1 MTLRGSALKK
11 LSRRFPT
18 RGFGARCDWR
28 WPRDCPRRAKRSSEP
43 SARLRLVVALNDLDQ
58 VAGALALGLEVV
70 RVVRIGVGA
79 GGNPPMDR
87 DALVYQTGD
96 LERVVRH
103 QIHGQNA
110 QHPQHLRG
118 DVVPAQVVWK
128 AELAVGLVGIH
139 PLGLQRIGLDLVAQA
154 DATALLTQ
162 VQDNPALA
170 LGHHLHRP
178 FKLLPAIALQAAEDF
193 SGETLRMDP
202 HRNRFSAFDL
212 ADHQSDVFGAIAPVA
227 KNDRVEYPAR
237 GGQIR
242 LGIADQEAARLLR
255 GYYFWSAIFGHLLL
269 NSRTYVESS
278 SVLGQW
284 GLDAKVGTPLPT
296 IFGFLIPSSSGDAVR
311 PRHRRPPG

>member
-162 VQDNPALA
+162 VQDHPALA
-170 LGHHLHRP
+170 LDIISIARSSCCRQSHFRLPKTSPVRHSEWIRTGTASPPSTWPTTRATCSAPSRRSRKTIAWNTPRAVGKSASEYRTRKRPGFFAATTFGVPSLDIFSSTLERTLSHRP
-178 FKLLPAIALQAAEDF
+178 SWVNGHWMPRWARRYQLLF
-193 SGETLRMDP
+193 SPTQRM
-202 HRNRFSAFDL
+202 
-212 ADHQSDVFGAIAPVA
+212 QC
-227 KNDRVEYPAR
+227 DRA
-237 GGQIR
+237 
-242 LGIADQEAARLLR
+242 
-255 GYYFWSAIFGHLLL
+255 
-269 NSRTYVESS
+269 
-278 SVLGQW
+278 
-284 GLDAKVGTPLPT
+284 
-296 IFGFLIPSSSGDAVR
+296 
-311 PRHRRPPG
+311 